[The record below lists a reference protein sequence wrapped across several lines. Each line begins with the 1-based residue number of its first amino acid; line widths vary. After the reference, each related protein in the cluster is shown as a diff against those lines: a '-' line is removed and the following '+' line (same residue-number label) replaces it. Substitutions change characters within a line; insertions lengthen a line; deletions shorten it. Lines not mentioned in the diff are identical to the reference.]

1 MECLRSFN
9 FVIGGQANFVAP
21 DVKTWTSGTETF
33 YTFERNGSSTF
44 TPQGFKNI
52 DVYGVSV
59 IGNFGTF
66 NIPVLGGAI
75 PSDWAV
81 RLVINGQYSLLGG
94 VIQPTNDFNLAN
106 NVSNINTFKLGR
118 FKPDLKFGDPIK
130 SVSSFQIIQ
139 IESNGTGVQTAG
151 NVNLQYLLNFI
162 VYYKFEGE

>member
-9 FVIGGQANFVAP
+9 FIASGQSNFVAP

-33 YTFERNGSSTF
+33 YTFERNGLSTF

-66 NIPVLGGAI
+66 NVPVLGGAI

-81 RLVINGQYSLLGG
+81 KLVITGQVSLLGG
-94 VIQPTNDFNLAN
+94 IIQPTNDFGFDNSAPQ
-106 NVSNINTFKLGR
+106 VNTFKLGR
-118 FKPDLKFGDPIK
+118 FNPDLKFEDPIK
-130 SVSSFQIIQ
+130 SVTSIQLTQ
-139 IESNGTGVQTAG
+139 IESNGTGVQTVG
-151 NVNLQYLLNFI
+151 EVNLQYLINFI